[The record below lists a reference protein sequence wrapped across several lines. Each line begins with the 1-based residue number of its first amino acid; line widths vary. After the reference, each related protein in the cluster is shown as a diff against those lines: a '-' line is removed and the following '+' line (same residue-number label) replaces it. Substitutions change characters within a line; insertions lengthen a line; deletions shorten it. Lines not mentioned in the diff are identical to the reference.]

1 MPFLFLKSER
11 DPARLMT
18 KARQLKGR
26 RARVK
31 TRGKSLLPRPKMQLR
46 QRKHR
51 PRLMKLTPRPRMLF
65 LLSQAKMKILLL
77 KLSL

>member
-11 DPARLMT
+11 DLARLMT

-31 TRGKSLLPRPKMQLR
+31 TRGKSPLSRPKMQPR
-46 QRKHR
+46 RRKHR
-51 PRLMKLTPRPRMLF
+51 PRPHEVNPKAKDA
-65 LLSQAKMKILLL
+65 LSSQPSENEDPSAKA
-77 KLSL
+77 

>member
-31 TRGKSLLPRPKMQLR
+31 TRGKSPLPRPKMQPKCRKQRSELR
-46 QRKHR
+46 
-51 PRLMKLTPRPRMLF
+51 RLILRSRMLLAF
-65 LLSQAKMKILLL
+65 SQARRRILLL
-77 KLSL
+77 KCSP